1 MGCFH
6 EMVGVIFAIFQYFA
20 KKIEKKSEKKF
31 SEKLFFLYFGQEK
44 YFEYKK
50 LSVAP
55 KLESYPRIS
64 FFLDPSHPP
73 ADGRLMY
80 PPKGGQNF
88 KSAQTFF

>member
-1 MGCFH
+1 MCFH
-6 EMVGVIFAIFQYFA
+6 EMANVIFAIFQYFA

-31 SEKLFFLYFGQEK
+31 FENFFFLYFGQEK
-44 YFEYKK
+44 CFEYKK

-64 FFLDPSHPP
+64 FFLGPSHPP
-73 ADGRLMY
+73 ADGRGFK
-80 PPKGGQNF
+80 PPRGGQNF